1 MTAARIRSASPWIV
15 ILVVAIVSL
24 NLRGPVVAIAPVVD
38 EVQSELGIDAGT
50 AGLLTSLPIL
60 CFSLLVPLALLVIR
74 RAGIDAAVTIT
85 LVGVGIGTAVRSV
98 DGVGWAIT
106 GTVIIG
112 AAITIGNVVVPVVI
126 RRDVPPERVSLTT
139 GVYTS
144 ALNVGSAIT
153 SLGTAPLAEA
163 FGWQL
168 AVLAW
173 ALLAVAA
180 LLAWLL
186 YVGPRRALA
195 PAARPARDPSAQPP
209 VRARTWGSLTVIMVG
224 IAFSGQA
231 FAYYAT
237 TAWVPTILRDET
249 GLDTVSA
256 GASASLFQLAAVIG
270 SLLTPLLLAR
280 IRPLGT
286 FVVLGALWSTVPL
299 GLMLAPELW
308 TLWGVLGGAAQG
320 GGFTTVFVVIVSFAV
335 SDKHA
340 AALSGIV
347 QGIGYAVAAT
357 APAVLG
363 FTHDVTGVWSTPLL
377 LVLGAVLT
385 FTGLGVASAV
395 RAARAARRRGSA

>member
-209 VRARTWGSLTVIMVG
+209 ARARTWGSLTVIMVG

>member
-1 MTAARIRSASPWIV
+1 VTAARIRSASPWIV

-173 ALLAVAA
+173 ALLAIAA

-209 VRARTWGSLTVIMVG
+209 ARARTWGSLTVIMVG

-256 GASASLFQLAAVIG
+256 GASASLFQIAAIIG

>member
-1 MTAARIRSASPWIV
+1 
-15 ILVVAIVSL
+15 
-24 NLRGPVVAIAPVVD
+24 
-38 EVQSELGIDAGT
+38 
-50 AGLLTSLPIL
+50 
-60 CFSLLVPLALLVIR
+60 
-74 RAGIDAAVTIT
+74 
-85 LVGVGIGTAVRSV
+85 
-98 DGVGWAIT
+98 
-106 GTVIIG
+106 
-112 AAITIGNVVVPVVI
+112 
-126 RRDVPPERVSLTT
+126 VPPERVSLTT

-173 ALLAVAA
+173 ALLAIAA

-209 VRARTWGSLTVIMVG
+209 ARAHTWGSLTVIMVG

-256 GASASLFQLAAVIG
+256 GASASLFQIAAIIG
-270 SLLTPLLLAR
+270 SLLTPLLLTR

>member
-173 ALLAVAA
+173 ALLAIAA

-209 VRARTWGSLTVIMVG
+209 ARARTWGSLTVIMVG

-256 GASASLFQLAAVIG
+256 GASASLFQIAAIIG